1 MAYPGGGSPVRP
13 SIERLG
19 TSVSTGGHGVLLND
33 DSSIDEGETVESLM
47 SKLAIERRVQYGAEK
62 MLDVMEQRTGDSQEQ
77 IKERITAQLEVSNDK
92 IKLLESKLE
101 KLRGAQQ
108 PRAPRGP
115 KRLNGTAPLSTSAS
129 SSMLLGPGRP
139 SRPGTALARAP
150 LTPERSAP
158 PDFFSSGTP
167 SKRSQAPS
175 SALASSAEEGYF
187 AYKPSGDEDAS
198 TAIQQD
204 AYRATARQLRAL
216 AHAATEGKG
225 KTAERGDEPWDAMT
239 RLTDLFKQ
247 SPALRRHVEIEDVLQ
262 SVLLFLADDSTS
274 RRRAAAY
281 RLLRYMLTRLN
292 WGRMINGG
300 LQWII
305 IRTFTRDAKAVHER
319 EQALRLLRTV
329 VVLPELSPREIG
341 ILHRASVASVIE
353 DPIAVL
359 LRHRVPLQQGL
370 VRAIVSAAENQ
381 DDAMRIICM
390 ETLVEIALLDLE
402 CLLRADAFRIVLNAL
417 KDGPWELG
425 LGITGSLLYLVN
437 LPATREM
444 LIPGSDVEVGCVIP
458 KKLTRQT
465 VLVGLTENYGK
476 VSLRHM
482 QRHLDELD
490 HCVRNVGML
499 LGTWSGMLYL
509 CMDNYRAVKSLI
521 SSLHVPMSE
530 MRNALLDLFFSA
542 FRIKAPSWTSAFLDG
557 RRLTVYNRTF
567 DASNQLQ
574 ETLDEDEPPQPLNLC
589 DHYVA
594 FLLAVFIESGLIEVR
609 WPIAQVLTSQALVA
623 LVQDEECEQ
632 SVRRKATL
640 LLGELLQLANRVL
653 PLQYAAQIQSLPRL
667 FSGVTEFSKPDERNA
682 ALSALSS
689 IDSLFRNNRKRV
701 HGEVVRQSRLAPSSV
716 QESLKRSQRQ
726 VQQVKLRLGLQMD
739 DKAFQLM
746 INESGVL
753 LSRDHTKWNYDV
765 IMDLLQGPL
774 LNPKRLDEVMK
785 ATKFIRRL
793 FSFLHPFNNRF
804 SSILRTRPNH
814 KWVRLACA
822 LLTTLMVNPEGQRA
836 LSEDKLLRQMVDCL
850 TELDQY
856 AGQPS
861 AQPVFARDRLENTLS
876 YGYFEM
882 IGTLS
887 KHTAGIKLLEKF
899 KFFTCFH
906 HLCELRSRED
916 IIKLIIE
923 CFDYTID
930 AHQRIVLSKALTS
943 SYMETRLFAT
953 HHLGRLLNESPDLTD
968 WAIQLLITQL
978 YDPALD
984 VCEIAVMYLEGACT
998 DPVNLEKVVHL
1009 SPTLDHLGDI
1019 AANLYLRFMS
1029 TSVGFR
1035 YLQHANYVDYELE
1048 NWLADQN
1055 LLYVIEVE
1063 TFVSKT
1069 IRPFAR
1075 DSVDDYWEYEG
1086 TAPTH
1091 FFGELCKT
1099 PEGCQYLREKGLVPA
1114 FAEIVRQHGMEASD
1128 QALMTSVKSA
1138 LWVLGNIGSTEG
1150 GLAFLEDEEIIDVII
1165 EIAEKSPVLTLKG
1178 TSFFVI
1184 GLISSTQMGAE
1195 ILEEYGWVATRTPM
1209 GQTTGLCLPND
1220 LTRFAHIEPW
1230 KPRRVDPTTPPL
1242 PVLTGLEGEV
1252 MGMISKLSNY
1262 VLAAGAM
1269 NNLKRVRNRHP
1280 RLFHSVTFFHRAM
1293 RAISTNHFQA
1303 PVRKFILDLFDVE
1316 IGPHTLPRLA
1326 HVERGSYIQGPPH
1339 PDVIPTEVLPG
1350 ATPMV
1355 DSPGV
1360 VDNISP
1366 TDADSRPRASSS
1378 PGREPPSRERR
1389 TRSITISD
1397 IAGSSSN
1404 TPTPKATAESRVE
1417 PQAAPPHEEG
1427 SNRVNGEQVH
1437 HEPEETHAL

>member
-1 MAYPGGGSPVRP
+1 
-13 SIERLG
+13 
-19 TSVSTGGHGVLLND
+19 
-33 DSSIDEGETVESLM
+33 
-47 SKLAIERRVQYGAEK
+47 
-62 MLDVMEQRTGDSQEQ
+62 
-77 IKERITAQLEVSNDK
+77 
-92 IKLLESKLE
+92 
-101 KLRGAQQ
+101 
-108 PRAPRGP
+108 
-115 KRLNGTAPLSTSAS
+115 
-129 SSMLLGPGRP
+129 
-139 SRPGTALARAP
+139 
-150 LTPERSAP
+150 
-158 PDFFSSGTP
+158 
-167 SKRSQAPS
+167 
-175 SALASSAEEGYF
+175 
-187 AYKPSGDEDAS
+187 
-198 TAIQQD
+198 
-204 AYRATARQLRAL
+204 
-216 AHAATEGKG
+216 
-225 KTAERGDEPWDAMT
+225 MT
-239 RLTDLFKQ
+239 RLTDLFRQ
-247 SPALRRHVEIEDVLQ
+247 SPALRRHVEIEDVLP
-262 SVLLFLADDSTS
+262 SVLLFLADDSTY

-281 RLLRYMLTRLN
+281 RLLRYMLTRLS

-319 EQALRLLRTV
+319 EQALRLLRAV

-341 ILHRASVASVIE
+341 ILHHASVASVTE
-353 DPIAVL
+353 DPITVL
-359 LRHRVPLQQGL
+359 LRFRVPLQQGL

-381 DDAMRIICM
+381 DDAMRIVCM

-402 CLLRADAFRIVLNAL
+402 CLLRADAFRVVLNAL

-425 LGITGSLLYLVN
+425 LGITGALLYLIN
-437 LPATREM
+437 RPATREM
-444 LIPGSDVEVGCVIP
+444 LLPGSDIE
-458 KKLTRQT
+458 T

-521 SSLHVPMSE
+521 SSLHVPMPE

-542 FRIKAPSWTSAFLDG
+542 FRIKAPTWTSAFLDG
-557 RRLTVYNRTF
+557 RRLTVYNRAF
-567 DASNQLQ
+567 EASNQLQ
-574 ETLDEDEPPQPLNLC
+574 ENLDEDDLPQPLNLC

-594 FLLAVFIESGLIEVR
+594 FLLAVFIESGLIE
-609 WPIAQVLTSQALVA
+609 ALVA

-632 SVRRKATL
+632 GVRRKATL
-640 LLGELLQLANRVL
+640 LLGEILQLANRVL
-653 PLQYAAQIQSLPRL
+653 PLQYAAQIQALPRL
-667 FSGVTEFSKPDERNA
+667 FTGVTEFSKPDERNA

-689 IDSLFRNNRKRV
+689 IDSLFRNNRKRA

-804 SSILRTRPNH
+804 SSILRTRPNY

-822 LLTTLMVNPEGQRA
+822 LLTTMLVNPEGQRA
-836 LSEDKLLRQMVDCL
+836 LSEDKLLRQIVECL

-887 KHTAGIKLLEKF
+887 KHHAGIKLLEKF

-1009 SPTLDHLGDI
+1009 SPTLEHLGDI
-1019 AANLYLRFMS
+1019 GANLFLRFMS

-1048 NWLADQN
+1048 SWLTDHN

-1063 TFVSKT
+1063 SFVSKT

-1075 DSVDDYWEYEG
+1075 DSVDDYWAYEG

-1150 GLAFLEDEEIIDVII
+1150 GLAFLEDEEIIEVII
-1165 EIAEKSPVLTLKG
+1165 EIAEKSPVLMLKG

-1195 ILEEYGWVATRTPM
+1195 ILEEYGWVSTRTPM

-1220 LTRFAHIEPW
+1220 LTRFAYIEPW

-1280 RLFHSVTFFHRAM
+1280 RLFHSVTFFHRAL

-1303 PVRKFILDLFDVE
+1303 PVRKFILDLFDVQ

-1326 HVERGSYIQGPPH
+1326 HVERGSYIHGPPH
-1339 PDVIPTEVLPG
+1339 PDVITTEVLPG
-1350 ATPMV
+1350 GAPMV
-1355 DSPGV
+1355 DSPGAA
-1360 VDNISP
+1360 DNMSP
-1366 TDADSRPRASSS
+1366 SDTENRPRASSS
-1378 PGREPPSRERR
+1378 PGREPPERERR

-1397 IAGSSSN
+1397 VSQLNSN
-1404 TPTPKATAESRVE
+1404 TPTPKMTAEVPVE
-1417 PQAAPPHEEG
+1417 HTAAAHDDESSAANG
-1427 SNRVNGEQVH
+1427 VNGEEDYH
-1437 HEPEETHAL
+1437 GGEDYPETEETHAL